1 MRRQDGTALAA
12 LQSQRQLS
20 RMFRNALARL
30 SQLRSLSW
38 PPLRAEDSET
48 LRRNKLGVRGL
59 NGVLIGMVIVLSL
72 VLAREFVTRELWVK
86 LAITSIGI
94 AAYLVW
100 ALLGVIPFTDSVLR
114 PGDALKDSPWPARA
128 WPGTWLF
135 FAVELAIATGVI
147 LSSLP
152 VNPAGALRIVLLP
165 ILAHAAIF
173 LRWRGILSIGCV
185 CAVIYVFTIA
195 RPDAGGGPVGF
206 LIEGTFTVVCMS
218 LVVSTLKGRK
228 EIERMAD
235 KLASANRH
243 LGAYAAQAEEL
254 AAARERNRLARE
266 IHDSVGHYLTV
277 VRVQLEAALAMH
289 HRGSGLALDAVQK
302 AQSLAGEGLRE
313 IRSSIA
319 ALRAAPLESR
329 TLCEALLALVAEC
342 ESAGLS
348 VKIDVQGTERELT
361 AGAGLTLYRAAQEG
375 LTNVRKHA
383 AGAGARLLIDFR
395 PMDAVK
401 LTVSDDGPGT
411 DSINRGF
418 GLLGLRER
426 AALLGGTFSTQTSPG
441 GGFSLT
447 LELPE

>member
-1 MRRQDGTALAA
+1 ML
-12 LQSQRQLS
+12 
-20 RMFRNALARL
+20 RNAIAH
-30 SQLRSLSW
+30 LRHLWVLSW
-38 PPLRAEDSET
+38 PPLRNEDSEA

-59 NGVLIGMVIVLSL
+59 NGVLIGMVAVLFL
-72 VLAREFVTRELWVK
+72 VLAREFLIGGLWLK
-86 LAITSIGI
+86 LVATSLGVVL
-94 AAYLVW
+94 YLTW
-100 ALLGVIPFTDSVLR
+100 ALLGVIPFTRSVLG
-114 PGDALKDSPWPARA
+114 PDDSENVVQWPARA
-128 WPGTWLF
+128 WPGTMTF
-135 FAVELAIATGVI
+135 FAVEFAIATGII
-147 LSSLP
+147 LTALP
-152 VNPAGALRIVLLP
+152 VNPSGALRIVLLP

-173 LRWRGILSIGCV
+173 LRGWGVEVIAGLCV
-185 CAVIYVFTIA
+185 AIYFTTLT
-195 RPDAGGGPVGF
+195 RPISGGGPVGF
-206 LIEGTFTVVCMS
+206 LMEGAFTVVCMS

-228 EIERMAD
+228 AIERMAAE
-235 KLASANRH
+235 LAAANRN

-289 HRGSGLALDAVQK
+289 HRGSGLSLDAVQK

-329 TLCEALLALVAEC
+329 TLCEALLALVTEC
-342 ESAGLS
+342 ESSGLS
-348 VKIDVQGTERELT
+348 VRISVEGTERELT

-383 AGAGARLLIDFR
+383 RGAGAKLLIDFR
-395 PMDAVK
+395 PADAVR
-401 LTVSDDGPGT
+401 LTVSDDGPGAEST
-411 DSINRGF
+411 DRGF

-426 AALLGGTFSTQTSPG
+426 AALLGGRFSTQTSPG
-441 GGFSLT
+441 QGFSLT

>member
-1 MRRQDGTALAA
+1 MPPNADRNAFARL
-12 LQSQRQLS
+12 RQLWS
-20 RMFRNALARL
+20 LIWPA
-30 SQLRSLSW
+30 LRS
-38 PPLRAEDSET
+38 EDSET

-59 NGVLIGMVIVLSL
+59 NGVLIGMVVVLLL
-72 VLAREFVTRELWVK
+72 VLMNEPVRRELWLQ
-86 LAITSIGI
+86 LAIVKVGI
-94 AAYLVW
+94 VAYLVW
-100 ALLGVIPFTDSVLR
+100 ALLGVIPFTDLVLR
-114 PGDALKDSPWPARA
+114 PGSALNVSEWPARA
-128 WPGTWLF
+128 WPGTLQF
-135 FAVELAIATGVI
+135 FAVELALATGVI
-147 LSSLP
+147 LAALP
-152 VNPAGALRIVLLP
+152 VNPAGVLRIVLLP
-165 ILAHAAIF
+165 VLAHAVIF
-173 LRWRGILSIGCV
+173 LRWRGI
-185 CAVIYVFTIA
+185 AVIVSLCAGIYLLTLA
-195 RPDAGGGPVGF
+195 RPVAGGGVVGF
-206 LIEGTFTVVCMS
+206 VIEGTFTVVCMS
-218 LVVSTLKGRK
+218 MVVSTLKGRK
-228 EIERMAD
+228 EIERMAAE
-235 KLASANRH
+235 LADANRH

-302 AQSLAGEGLRE
+302 AQLLAGEGLRE

-342 ESAGLS
+342 ESAGLT
-348 VKIDVQGTERELT
+348 VKIDVQGTERDLS

-395 PMDAVK
+395 PTDAVR
-401 LTVSDDGPGT
+401 LTVSDDGPGAEST
-411 DSINRGF
+411 DRGF

>member
-1 MRRQDGTALAA
+1 MFRILPANL
-12 LQSQRQLS
+12 RQLG
-20 RMFRNALARL
+20 
-30 SQLRSLSW
+30 SLSW
-38 PPLRAEDSET
+38 PALRADDSET
-48 LRRNKLGVRGL
+48 LHRNKLGVRGL
-59 NGVLIGMVIVLSL
+59 NGVLIGMVVVLSL
-72 VLAREFVTRELWVK
+72 VLAREFAVRECWAQLV
-86 LAITSIGI
+86 LTETGV

-114 PGDALKDSPWPARA
+114 PGKTLKDSEWPARA
-128 WPGTWLF
+128 WPGTVAF
-135 FAVELAIATGVI
+135 FAVELLIAIGII
-147 LSSLP
+147 LAALP
-152 VNPAGALRIVLLP
+152 VNPAGVLRIVLLP
-165 ILAHAAIF
+165 VLAHAAIF
-173 LRWRGILSIGCV
+173 FHWRGISLVSSL
-185 CAVIYVFTIA
+185 CAGIYLFTLA
-195 RPDAGGGPVGF
+195 RPQAGGGPVGF
-206 LIEGTFTVVCMS
+206 LIEGTFTIVCMH

-228 EIERMAD
+228 AIERMAD
-235 KLASANRH
+235 KLAEANRH

-289 HRGSGLALDAVQK
+289 QRGSGLALDAVQK

-329 TLCEALLALVAEC
+329 TLCQALLALVAEC
-342 ESAGLS
+342 ESSGLK
-348 VKIDVQGTERELT
+348 VTIDVQGTERELS

-383 AGAGARLLIDFR
+383 NGAAAKLLIDFR
-395 PMDAVK
+395 PTDAVS
-401 LTVSDDGPGT
+401 LTVSDTGPGADST
-411 DSINRGF
+411 DRGF

-441 GGFSLT
+441 AGFSLT

>member
-1 MRRQDGTALAA
+1 MSRNADRAA
-12 LQSQRQLS
+12 FARLRQLWS
-20 RMFRNALARL
+20 LTWPA
-30 SQLRSLSW
+30 LRS
-38 PPLRAEDSET
+38 EDSDT

-59 NGVLIGMVIVLSL
+59 NGVLIGMVGVLLL
-72 VLAREFVTRELWVK
+72 VLTKEFVQRELWLQ
-86 LAITSIGI
+86 LAIVTVGVV
-94 AAYLVW
+94 AYLAW
-100 ALLGVIPFTDSVLR
+100 GLLGVVPFTDLVLR
-114 PGDALKDSPWPARA
+114 PGDALKISQWPTRA
-128 WPGTWLF
+128 WPGTLQF
-135 FAVELAIATGVI
+135 FAVELTLATCVI
-147 LSSLP
+147 LAALP
-152 VNPAGALRIVLLP
+152 VNPSGVLRIVLLP
-165 ILAHAAIF
+165 VLAHAAIF
-173 LRWRGILSIGCV
+173 LRWRGI
-185 CAVIYVFTIA
+185 AVIVGLCAGIYLYALA
-195 RPDAGGGPVGF
+195 RPEAGGGPVGF
-206 LIEGTFTVVCMS
+206 LIEGTFTVVCMN

-228 EIERMAD
+228 EMERMAAE
-235 KLASANRH
+235 LAAANRH

-289 HRGSGLALDAVQK
+289 YRGSGLALDAVQK

-342 ESAGLS
+342 ESAGLT
-348 VKIDVQGTERELT
+348 VNIDVQGTERELT

-395 PMDAVK
+395 PPETVR
-401 LTVSDDGPGT
+401 LTVSDDGPGAAST
-411 DSINRGF
+411 DRGF

>member
-1 MRRQDGTALAA
+1 MLRTATK
-12 LQSQRQLS
+12 
-20 RMFRNALARL
+20 RL

-72 VLAREFVTRELWVK
+72 VLAREFVTRELWGK
-86 LAITSIGI
+86 LTVTSLGI
-94 AAYLVW
+94 SAYLIW

-114 PGDALKDSPWPARA
+114 PSDARNDSSWPARA
-128 WPGTWLF
+128 WPRTWVF
-135 FAVELAIATGVI
+135 FAVELAIAAGII

-173 LRWRGILSIGCV
+173 LHWRGIALVSSLCFG
-185 CAVIYVFTIA
+185 IYLLTLA
-195 RPDAGGGPVGF
+195 RPQAGGGPVGF
-206 LIEGTFTVVCMS
+206 LIEGTFTIVCMH

-228 EIERMAD
+228 AIERMAD
-235 KLASANRH
+235 ELAEANRH

-289 HRGSGLALDAVQK
+289 QRGSGLALDAVQK

-329 TLCEALLALVAEC
+329 TLCQALLALVAEC
-342 ESAGLS
+342 ESSGLK
-348 VKIDVQGTERELT
+348 VTIDVQGTERELS

-383 AGAGARLLIDFR
+383 NGAAVKLLIDFR
-395 PMDAVK
+395 PTDAVS
-401 LTVSDDGPGT
+401 LTVTDDGPGADST
-411 DSINRGF
+411 DRGF

-441 GGFSLT
+441 AGFSLT

>member
-1 MRRQDGTALAA
+1 
-12 LQSQRQLS
+12 
-20 RMFRNALARL
+20 
-30 SQLRSLSW
+30 
-38 PPLRAEDSET
+38 
-48 LRRNKLGVRGL
+48 
-59 NGVLIGMVIVLSL
+59 
-72 VLAREFVTRELWVK
+72 
-86 LAITSIGI
+86 
-94 AAYLVW
+94 
-100 ALLGVIPFTDSVLR
+100 
-114 PGDALKDSPWPARA
+114 
-128 WPGTWLF
+128 
-135 FAVELAIATGVI
+135 LAIATGI
-147 LSSLP
+147 IISSLP

-173 LRWRGILSIGCV
+173 LRWRGIVSIACL
-185 CAVIYVFTIA
+185 CAAVYVLTIA

-266 IHDSVGHYLTV
+266 IHDSVGPLLDRRCACNSKPRSRCTIADPGSPSMRCKRPSRW
-277 VRVQLEAALAMH
+277 RV
-289 HRGSGLALDAVQK
+289 
-302 AQSLAGEGLRE
+302 EGLRE

-395 PMDAVK
+395 PVDAVK

-411 DSINRGF
+411 DSINPRLRTARSSRARSLAWRHVFDADFSRWRLLLNARTPGMNCVRILLVDDQALFREGVRTLLSMESSIEIVGEAANGVDAVEAARTVRPDLVPHGSAHAGHGWRGSHPPGSGCLSAKPGARPDHF
-418 GLLGLRER
+418 PGRRGDLRR
-426 AALLGGTFSTQTSPG
+426 LARPAPAVISSRTRRRRNWWMPFTQRSAVRV
-441 GGFSLT
+441 
-447 LELPE
+447 